1 MGKAETLAT
10 IWEIPDHLWEQIHPV
25 ILELDRPKATGRQRV
40 APRRMLDGIIFRM
53 HSGCQW
59 NRLPKELGDDSTIH
73 RTFQRWV
80 QLGVLERIWSVLVK
94 ECEELGGVEW
104 EWQGRRLRHGQGPFW
119 GDSVGPNPT
128 DRAKAGSKRS
138 VLVDGSG
145 GPAGAWWWLG
155 PTFTTPNCC
164 GRHWRTS

>member
-53 HSGCQW
+53 RSGCQW

-94 ECEELGGVEW
+94 ECEELVVSHAWNRRGRVGGVSSWPPEY
-104 EWQGRRLRHGQGPFW
+104 Q
-119 GDSVGPNPT
+119 S
-128 DRAKAGSKRS
+128 AS
-138 VLVDGSG
+138 
-145 GPAGAWWWLG
+145 
-155 PTFTTPNCC
+155 
-164 GRHWRTS
+164 